1 LDWQVQVNF
10 YKKVHLKKNRI
21 SHIKL
26 FFIFAA
32 VLGAVFPFSQV
43 FAQSQLPSMEFAVKF
58 KDAGDARL
66 LAGLD
71 AGYRQRFPQN
81 RTEIFQNVYTF
92 KCACGLDGL
101 RRDLAGRF
109 EYLDEIAGVKEQTV
123 LVNDPGFTTN
133 ASDID
138 KQWGLFKTGFPDAW
152 NTTKGSASNVVAIVD
167 TGVDATHEDLQT
179 INFVK
184 GFNFISRQ
192 EISGKVNSDDN
203 GHGTLVAGIL
213 GATPNNNL
221 GIAGT
226 NWQISIMPLKAL
238 DESGKGDAATISEAI
253 VWAADNGAQFI
264 NLSIGGIGFAH
275 DTVLANSISYAFGK
289 GLVIVAA
296 AGNDA
301 ATEGHSLDA
310 EPVFPICDDN
320 NQNMIIGVGAV
331 DQNDVKPVFS
341 NYGKNCLDVVAPGKR
356 ILSTINHDPIT
367 KKYAPNSYAYASG
380 TSLAVP
386 FVVGQAALLRALN
399 PSATNVQI
407 RDKIITSADS
417 VDELNLSQCGGLSCR
432 GLLGAGRISAPK
444 SLTGTFS
451 VDGFKEGDLVKVQG
465 TMLVYQISGGK
476 KRPVSPFVMN
486 RRFPGTPVKAVVS
499 QQIETFPEG
508 PYVTPDDGTL
518 IKLSNQPAVYML
530 NTGQKMPVTYE
541 VFKQRGF
548 DFGAVNTVDFP
559 EFNSWVTSSFLPP
572 ADGTIVR
579 GFRSQTLFWTVSGVL
594 HPMNWAFYQEKGL
607 RQFPV
612 LRLPDKDLEKMSKG
626 EAYTR

>member
-1 LDWQVQVNF
+1 MQ
-10 YKKVHLKKNRI
+10 LKKKLII
-21 SHIKL
+21 SIKT
-26 FFIFAA
+26 FFIFGAIIGT
-32 VLGAVFPFSQV
+32 VLPFSPA
-43 FAQSQLPSMEFAVKF
+43 FAKTPVPVAEFIVKF
-58 KDAGDARL
+58 KSAESAPL

-71 AGYRQRFPQN
+71 AGYRLRFAGNQA
-81 RTEIFQNVYTF
+81 EIFRNIYTF
-92 KCACGLDGL
+92 QCACQLSELKGG
-101 RRDLAGRF
+101 LAGRF
-109 EYLDEIAGVKEQTV
+109 EYLDQISLVKEQAV
-123 LVNDPGFTTN
+123 LVNDPGFTAN
-133 ASDID
+133 SSDID
-138 KQWGLFKTGFPDAW
+138 KQWGLLKSGYPETWSTVTG
-152 NTTKGSASNVVAIVD
+152 NISNVVAIVD
-167 TGVDATHEDLQT
+167 TGVDATHEDLQSV
-179 INFVK
+179 NFVK

-226 NWQISIMPLKAL
+226 NWRISIMPVKAL

-341 NYGKNCLDVVAPGKR
+341 NYGKNCLDIVAPGKR

-386 FVVGQAALLRALN
+386 FVVGQAALLRAMY

-417 VDELNLSQCGGLSCR
+417 VDDQNLSQCGGSSCR
-432 GLLGAGRISAPK
+432 GLLGAGRINVPK
-444 SLTGTFS
+444 SFMGTFS
-451 VDGFKEGDLVKVQG
+451 VDGFKEGDLVKVLN
-465 TMLVYQISGGK
+465 TTLVYQISGGK

-486 RRFPGTPVKAVVS
+486 RRFPGALVKDVTV

-518 IKLSNQPAVYML
+518 IKLSSQPAVYL
-530 NTGQKMPVTYE
+530 LDTGQKMPVTYE
-541 VFKQRGF
+541 VFKQRGYNF
-548 DFGAVNTVDFP
+548 SAVNTVDFP
-559 EFNSWVTSSFLPP
+559 EFNSWVTTSFLPP

-579 GFRSQTLFWTVSGVL
+579 GYRGRTVYWTVAGVL
-594 HPMNWAFYQEKGL
+594 HPMNWAFYQERGL
-607 RQFPV
+607 SQFSV
-612 LRLPDKDLEKMSKG
+612 LRLPDKDIEKMSKG
-626 EAYTR
+626 EAFIK